1 MEFLTQNPSGKILAE
16 IHVDFH
22 VGFSRENRM
31 ENIDPYRSIQ
41 EYGLSGSSAKSY
53 LEIHTEPYSFTNFL
67 VNPSKCGLKF
77 CMEFQTEHNI

>member
-16 IHVDFH
+16 IHVEFH
-22 VGFSRENRM
+22 VGFSRENRV

-53 LEIHTEPYSFTNFL
+53 LEIHTET
-67 VNPSKCGLKF
+67 
-77 CMEFQTEHNI
+77 H